1 MRRISNLSNRGG
13 WAKEAVLA
21 KSTGLELHALIF
33 FLFNLP
39 TRLLFSCWVR
49 IHVGGTVSNLYN
61 MWSAVALASVF
72 PSQDTLI
79 IDATKL

>member
-33 FLFNLP
+33 YFLIYQHGYFFLVG
-39 TRLLFSCWVR
+39 LESMWVGPYQ
-49 IHVGGTVSNLYN
+49 IFITCE
-61 MWSAVALASVF
+61 A
-72 PSQDTLI
+72 P
-79 IDATKL
+79 